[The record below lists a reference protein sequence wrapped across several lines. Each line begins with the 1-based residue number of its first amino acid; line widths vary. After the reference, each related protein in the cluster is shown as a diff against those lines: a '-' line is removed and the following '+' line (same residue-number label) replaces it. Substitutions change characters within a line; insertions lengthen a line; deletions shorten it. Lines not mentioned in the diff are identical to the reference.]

1 MFINSLRWSS
11 VIQTIL
17 AARLVYLIIRW
28 QPQLYSWVNNVR
40 AGSYASIFWC
50 AVLFIVSAFQ
60 LGECARAVMNRPH
73 HK

>member
-1 MFINSLRWSS
+1 
-11 VIQTIL
+11 
-17 AARLVYLIIRW
+17 
-28 QPQLYSWVNNVR
+28 LYSWVNNVR